1 LKNTR
6 LFLIALFF
14 VLAAGAT
21 WTAFRLDAPLR
32 AEIVKTQ
39 GKGWKKSDQ
48 QRFHSGVRR
57 YGDWPWLMLGSG
69 VCLLAAWRL
78 RNREWQRI
86 LIAAILASTIAGLI
100 ANASRLTTGRT
111 RPRESP
117 RIEQGFYGPWKD
129 GRTTIGDQA
138 YNSFPSGHTATA
150 FGLAWVLA
158 FARPWLGAGGLVLA
172 ALVGWSS
179 IVMGTHHLSDVIV
192 SIFLSA
198 LAAWFTWKW
207 VRKNG
212 GGVAHAVRE
221 KLRRIRKKPSVSLNR
236 GT

>member
-1 LKNTR
+1 MA
-6 LFLIALFF
+6 LFLVF
-14 VLAAGAT
+14 AAGAT
-21 WTAFRLDAPLR
+21 WTAFRFDAPLR

-86 LIAAILASTIAGLI
+86 LVAAMLASTLAGI
-100 ANASRLTTGRT
+100 FANASRLTTGRT

-117 RIEQGFYGPWKD
+117 KIEQGFYGPWKD
-129 GRTTIGDQA
+129 GRVTIGDQA

-150 FGLAWVLA
+150 FGLAWVLLL
-158 FARPWLGAGGLVLA
+158 ARPWLGMGGLVLA

-179 IVMGTHHLSDVIV
+179 IVMGTHHLSDVVV
-192 SIFLSA
+192 SILLSFVV
-198 LAAWFTWKW
+198 AWFTWKW

-212 GGVAHAVRE
+212 DRVAHQLSE
-221 KLRRIRKKPSVSLNR
+221 KFRKIRKKPSVR
-236 GT
+236 IGDGG